1 MNVYELAKKME
12 LEGEEY
18 YNKLAESAKD
28 KGLKKI
34 FRDLAEDERKHYKII
49 DNIENNIDF
58 CHDTYTK
65 QQDNTIFTNRFEL
78 DKINIIDKSQ
88 IKAYEHAA
96 ALEKESINF
105 YNTKIKE
112 AESDCE
118 SMLFNILMK
127 EEKKHLEALEFLIR
141 HLRNAQEWVESAEF
155 THGEEY

>member
-18 YNKLAESAKD
+18 YNRLAESVKD

-34 FRDLAEDERKHYKII
+34 FMDLAEDERRHYNII
-49 DNIENNIDF
+49 SNIESNIGF
-58 CHDTYTK
+58 CDDTYTK
-65 QQDNTIFTNRFEL
+65 QEDNTVFTNRFEL

-88 IKAYEHAA
+88 IEAYEHAA

-105 YNTKIKE
+105 YNEKIKE

-118 SMLFNILMK
+118 SILFNILMK
-127 EEKKHLEALEFLIR
+127 EEKKHLETLEFVIR
-141 HLRNAQEWVESAEF
+141 YLRNAQEWVESAEF